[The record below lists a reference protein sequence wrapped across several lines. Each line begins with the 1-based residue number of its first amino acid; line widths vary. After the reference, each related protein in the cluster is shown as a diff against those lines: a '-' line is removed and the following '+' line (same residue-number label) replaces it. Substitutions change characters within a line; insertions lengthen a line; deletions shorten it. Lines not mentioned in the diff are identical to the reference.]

1 MMTTTQPR
9 FSTPV
14 AFFFLLRLNRTIMV
28 AILAG
33 AAAFASGSGATRSLW
48 MTLVAWLLA
57 VGGFS
62 LDFWADRDLDF
73 EGPRAEVRHN
83 PLSDNSLTP
92 DTGLTFSIACLAASF
107 GLMVVIIPLALL
119 VWLPIL
125 AVILGLAAHRFET
138 PLARAFTLGLLQG
151 LYVLMGGMAGQLSA
165 GLWLLAGVFFFAM
178 FGGRGMIDIR
188 DFPQDQ
194 VTRVQTLPKR
204 YGIQRTAR
212 FTAVCLLIAFALSLA
227 AYFTGEFSRMY
238 LYLDLVFVA
247 VGLVCAWLFAT
258 RPSPRLAYALTLVFM
273 MGTGLVICLAM
284 VLGSI

>member
-1 MMTTTQPR
+1 MTTTQPR
-9 FSTPV
+9 FSMPV
-14 AFFFLLRLNRTIMV
+14 AFFFLLRLNRSLMV

-33 AAAFASGSGATRSLW
+33 AAAFAAAAGAARALW
-48 MTLVAWLLA
+48 MTTAAWLLA

-83 PLSDNSLTP
+83 PLSDDSLAP
-92 DTGLTFSIACLAASF
+92 DTGLTFSVACLAASF
-107 GLMVVIIPLALL
+107 GLMVVIIPLALPA
-119 VWLPIL
+119 WLLIL

-151 LYVLMGGMAGQLSA
+151 LYVLMGGMAGRLSP

-194 VTRVQTLPKR
+194 ATRVQTLPKR
-204 YGIQRTAR
+204 YGIRRTAR
-212 FTAVCLLIAFALSLA
+212 FTAVCLLISFALSLA
-227 AYFTGEFSRMY
+227 AYATGEFAPIY
-238 LYLDLVFVA
+238 LYLDLVFVV

-258 RPSPRLAYALTLVFM
+258 RPSPRLAYTLTLVFM
-273 MGTGLVICLAM
+273 MGTGMVICLAM